1 VTPNLEATLPTST
14 PVAWLIRKDN
24 RFVSLGLIW
33 LVAYF
38 TARGFLERT
47 DLEPWARVMI
57 ALAPVPIFAWFLVS
71 FIGTLR
77 SLDELERRIHL
88 EAMAVA
94 FPLGILLLQTL
105 ALMQRAVQLKFED
118 WSYSHVWIYLPIF
131 YFLSLG
137 LVRKRYT

>member
-1 VTPNLEATLPTST
+1 MEQPAAIAKS
-14 PVAWLIRKDN
+14 WLLRRDN
-24 RFVSLGLIW
+24 RFVAVGVVW

-38 TARGFLERT
+38 VARGFLERT
-47 DLEPWARVMI
+47 DLAQWLRITV
-57 ALAPVPIFAWFLVS
+57 ALAPIPIFAWFLIS
-71 FIGTLR
+71 FIGTIR

-105 ALMQRAVQLKFED
+105 ALMQRAVELKFED
-118 WSYSHVWIYLPIF
+118 WSYAHVWIYLPIF

-137 LVRKRYT
+137 FVRKRYT

>member
-1 VTPNLEATLPTST
+1 VEQPAAIAKS
-14 PVAWLIRKDN
+14 WLLRRDN
-24 RFVSLGLIW
+24 RFVAVGVVW

-38 TARGFLERT
+38 VARGFLERT
-47 DLEPWARVMI
+47 DLAQWLRITV
-57 ALAPVPIFAWFLVS
+57 ALAPIPIFAWFLIS
-71 FIGTLR
+71 FIGTIR

-105 ALMQRAVQLKFED
+105 ALMQRAVELKFED
-118 WSYSHVWIYLPIF
+118 WSYAHVWIYLPIF

-137 LVRKRYT
+137 FVRKRYT